1 MATSQ
6 SNNIEYLISDSDSM
20 VTKTDLNGV
29 ITYANPD
36 YIRTSGFSAAELIG
50 HPHNSV
56 HHPDMPSEVF
66 TDLWKTLK
74 MLRPWTGVIKNKRKD
89 GSYFWCIANIT
100 PDFENG
106 KLVGYMAVRTQA
118 TKNQIAITEKFYE
131 QLKQNKNSNIKIEA
145 GDVFEK
151 TIFTRLDFFKNLSV
165 KQRICTVISVLSLIM
180 LAIGSLG
187 IQRLMEANEDLRSVY
202 EDRTIPMNQI
212 ANIQQLLMS
221 NRILLTASVA
231 EKTPEVIERNTKKV
245 EKNIEQITKLWEEYI
260 KTYLSPEEK
269 VLADKFS
276 QDRKMFV
283 TEGLKPT
290 VVALRANDLTLAEQI
305 IIGKIRPLYEPVSE
319 GVQALLTTQ
328 MTISKTVYENAQNN
342 FHHTLKIMIGLVLS
356 GFLFAVLMGVALYR
370 AIVRPLNVTADLII
384 RGDNK
389 HLVQAGNGAK
399 EITNVLDAFKTSQ
412 VKNSFNEAEAK
423 READMNLRIK
433 IGLDNVTTS
442 VLIADSERNVI
453 YCNKAAEKLF
463 RSAES
468 KIQRDLPVFSVNN
481 MIGKSIDLFHKNP
494 QHQIKMIE
502 NLQNPIVTQTTIGG
516 IEMQITVSPVINKQ
530 GEHLGTV
537 AEVKDRTAEIAIE
550 QEVATVIH
558 ATSRGDFSKRI
569 DEKGKQDFF
578 LLLSHGMNSLVQT
591 CSDSLN
597 EIVVV
602 LNALSHGDLTQTISG
617 NYEGTFGQLKDDTN
631 LTVESLKNIVQQI
644 QDATE
649 NISTG
654 SKEIAAG
661 NNDLSHRTEQQAASL
676 EETASSMEE
685 LTSTV
690 KHNAENAKDANKL
703 AVDASKIAERGVE
716 VVNQVVQT
724 MADINDSSRKIGD
737 IISVIDDIAFQ
748 TNILALNAA
757 VEAAR
762 AGEQGKGFA
771 VVATEVRNL
780 AQRAAT
786 AAGEIKNLISDSVTK
801 VVGGTRLVTHA
812 GETMEEIVVSIHGV
826 TTKMSEITAA
836 STEQSQGIE
845 QVNKAVG
852 QMDEVTQQNAALVEE
867 SAAAAETL
875 EDQARNLMVAVGH
888 FKIGNIQRNTPI
900 KSATPA
906 FVKTSNKPAAT
917 TMHVGN
923 DDWEEF

>member
-6 SNNIEYLISDSDSM
+6 PNNIEYLISDSDSM

-66 TDLWKTLK
+66 ADLWKTLK
-74 MLRPWTGVIKNKRKD
+74 MLRPWAGIIKNKRKD
-89 GSYFWCIANIT
+89 GSYFWCVANIT

-106 KLVGYMAVRTQA
+106 KLIGYMAVRTKA
-118 TKNQIAITEKFYE
+118 TKIQIANAEKCYK
-131 QLKQNKNSNIKIEA
+131 QLKHHKNHNIKIEN
-145 GDVFEK
+145 GDIFEK
-151 TIFTRLDFFKNLSV
+151 TLFTRFDFLKNLSV
-165 KQRICTVISVLSLIM
+165 RQRIATVIGMLSLVI
-180 LAIGSLG
+180 LVIGSLG
-187 IQRLMEANEDLRSVY
+187 VQRIMDSNENLRSVY

-221 NRILLTASVA
+221 NRILLTAAIA
-231 EKTPEVIERNTKKV
+231 EKKLDVIEKNTAKV
-245 EKNIEQITKLWEEYI
+245 EKNIEQISQIWT
-260 KTYLSPEEK
+260 TYTANNLTVEEK
-269 VLADKFS
+269 ALAEPFAI
-276 QDRKMFV
+276 DRKAFV
-283 TEGLKPT
+283 SEGLKPT
-290 VVALRANDLTLAEQI
+290 IAALRANDLTTAEQLI
-305 IIGKIRPLYEPVSE
+305 TQKVRPLYEPVSE
-319 GVQALLTTQ
+319 GIQSLLNLQ
-328 MTISKTVYENAQNN
+328 MDVSKMTYESAQNK
-342 FHHTLKIMIGLVLS
+342 FYDTLKIMIGLIVGS
-356 GFLFAVLMGVALYR
+356 FIFAILMGATLYR
-370 AIVRPLNVTADLII
+370 AIVRPLNLTADLII

-389 HLVQAGNGAK
+389 SLVDSKTGAK

-423 READMNLRIK
+423 READENLRIK
-433 IGLDNVTTS
+433 IGLDSVTTS
-442 VLIADSERNVI
+442 VLIADSERTII
-453 YCNKAAEKLF
+453 YANKAAEKLF
-463 RSAES
+463 RDAES
-468 KIQRDLPVFSVNN
+468 KIQQDLPAFSVNN
-481 MIGKSIDLFHKNP
+481 MIGKSIDAFHKNP
-494 QHQIKMIE
+494 QHQITILQ
-502 NLQNPIVTQTTIGG
+502 NLQTPLVTQTTIGG
-516 IEMQITVSPVINKQ
+516 VEIQITVSPVINKQ
-530 GEHLGTV
+530 GENLGTV
-537 AEVKDRTAEIAIE
+537 AEIKDRTVEIAIE
-550 QEVATVIH
+550 QEVAAVIH

-617 NYEGTFGQLKDDTN
+617 DYEGTFGQLKEDTN

-654 SKEIAAG
+654 SKEIASG

-801 VVGGTRLVTHA
+801 VVGGTKLVTHA
-812 GETMEEIVVSIHGV
+812 GETMEEIVFSIHGV

-888 FKIGNIQRNTPI
+888 FKVGNMQRNTPVKVAPPI
-900 KSATPA
+900 
-906 FVKTSNKPAAT
+906 VKTSNKPAAT
-917 TMHVGN
+917 MQIGN
-923 DDWEEF
+923 DEWEEF